1 MQKLTEFIDYG
12 CSWIQNEW
20 SFRIPLLLQ
29 CVFAGMLAFGCFFMP
44 ESPRYLVS
52 KDKHDQAMRTLAML
66 HGKPQDDPAVMQ
78 EHQDI
83 LDAVTYE
90 RTLGQPT
97 WFEMFTTYRRRS
109 FIAIAVQ
116 ALGQLSGIN
125 IVTYYAPKMY
135 EAVLGP
141 GNITILFAGFT
152 ALVYFF
158 GAIGAT
164 FLVDRAGRRPL
175 FMTGSILLTIWLV
188 IMAIFNKVYLGLTSA
203 ILVITFTMIYVG
215 TFGATWACV
224 DWLCRFHSFTQPAEF
239 KKTNHLSIHY

>member
-1 MQKLTEFIDYG
+1 
-12 CSWIQNEW
+12 
-20 SFRIPLLLQ
+20 
-29 CVFAGMLAFGCFFMP
+29 MP

-52 KDKHDQAMRTLAML
+52 KDKHDQATRTLAML

-239 KKTNHLSIHY
+239 KKTNHLSTDRSRGNLPSAHPRQRHGIGRLLQLALQLCRWSLDSPDA